1 MKSKTFLNFT
11 VIRSGLIVVAAA
23 LLLLSLFCDY
33 REQKKMSVDR
43 LRDQLAFTD
52 LLKLESGDYAMER
65 SQLEKYLRYFQLVA
79 KAEPSRADVH
89 AMMGYCYFYLGD
101 KVKAAAEYRIASE
114 LNPTVLSFHYNL
126 AAIALMQGQ
135 PEKAFDGFK
144 AALTT
149 NPSDNLDFLRNSKIF
164 VYIIYKADL
173 LNASLGERM
182 KQNYALSAYY
192 IVEGF
197 KKSGD
202 PRQAELFRQK
212 MSAAGMEIPKEQG
225 EPRLK
230 VF

>member
-1 MKSKTFLNFT
+1 MRSKIFSNLAVARSVLIA
-11 VIRSGLIVVAAA
+11 VIAA

-33 REQKKMSVDR
+33 REQKKMSIER

-79 KAEPSRADVH
+79 KEEPSRADAH
-89 AMMGYCYFYLGD
+89 AMMGYCHFYLGD
-101 KVKAAAEYRIASE
+101 KAKAAAEYRTAAE
-114 LNPTVLSFHYNL
+114 LDPKIFSFHYNL
-126 AAIALMQGQ
+126 AAIAFMQGQ
-135 PEKAFDGFK
+135 TEQAFAGFR

-173 LNASLGERM
+173 LNSSLGERM
-182 KQNYALSAYY
+182 KQSYALSAYY
-192 IVEGF
+192 VVEGL

-212 MSAAGMEIPKEQG
+212 MSAAGMDIPKEQG
-225 EPRLK
+225 EPRLR